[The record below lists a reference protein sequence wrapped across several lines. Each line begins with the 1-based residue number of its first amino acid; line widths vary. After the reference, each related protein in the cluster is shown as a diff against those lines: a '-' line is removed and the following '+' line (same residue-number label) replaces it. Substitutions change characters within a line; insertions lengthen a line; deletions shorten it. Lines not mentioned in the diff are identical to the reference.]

1 MKERYGYEDL
11 LEIMRKLR
19 APGGCPWDAEQTH
32 DSLRRYLI
40 EETYEVLDALDSG
53 KPEKVCEELGDV
65 LLQVIFHAAIAE
77 ENGQFSMA
85 DVVHTVAAKMVSRH
99 RHVFGDA
106 EAATAADV
114 LELWEKVKREEKGH
128 ADHTSILKD
137 VPANLPALMRSFKV
151 QQKAAK
157 AGFDW
162 DRVDGAWEKVHEEI
176 RELEHASASGDRAKM
191 EDELGDLLFAV
202 VNVSRFLDV
211 QPELAL
217 SGTVGKFIRRFSHV
231 EAKSLEA
238 GRKLEDMTLAEMDE
252 LWDDA
257 KRRGL

>member
-1 MKERYGYEDL
+1 MQKKYSYEDL
-11 LEIMRKLR
+11 LEIMKRLR

-32 DSLRRYLI
+32 ESLRKYLI

-65 LLQVIFHAAIAE
+65 LLQVIFHASIAQE
-77 ENGQFSMA
+77 EGTYAMD
-85 DVVHTVAAKMVSRH
+85 DVIHTVAAKMVSRH

-106 EAATAADV
+106 EAATASDV
-114 LELWEKVKREEKGH
+114 LDLWEAIKREEKGH
-128 ADHTSILKD
+128 SDHTSVLRD
-137 VPANLPALMRSFKV
+137 VPQNLPALMRSYKV

-162 DRVDGAWEKVHEEI
+162 DSVDGAWAKVHEEI
-176 RELEHASASGDRAKM
+176 HELEHAAAEGDRAKM

-202 VNVSRFLDV
+202 VNVSRFMDI

-217 SGTVGKFIRRFSHV
+217 SGTVSKFIRRFAHV
-231 EAKSLEA
+231 EKKSAEA
-238 GRKLEDMTLAEMDE
+238 GRKLEEMTLAEMDA

-257 KRRGL
+257 KKQGM